1 LLKRSDHGQITRQRH
16 FETPSQLAEDIYKAG
31 ISLLAATTR
40 GTRYRLIGIGLSDLI
55 DQSSVVKQGDMFSR
69 EATDRAETLERAVDD
84 IRARFGEGIVK
95 KGRSLS

>member
-1 LLKRSDHGQITRQRH
+1 MLLKKPPEFWTNKPLGNPGR
-16 FETPSQLAEDIYKAG
+16 FNKAG